1 MTPIKLASAAH
12 EKVWGSPET
21 EPWYRNPEGRKIG
34 EIWFAASD
42 SAPLLV
48 KLLFTSDNLSV
59 QVHPGDAYA
68 REHHKSRGKTEMWH
82 VLRAEPGSKIALGLR
97 HKVTPERLREA
108 ALSGE
113 IMDLLNWVPARRGD
127 TFFVPSG
134 TIHAIGGGLALCE
147 IQQHSDI
154 TYRLH
159 DYGRPRE
166 LHLDHALAVSHREP
180 AAASATVRLPLEC
193 AYFRTERFTVS
204 GLNTMVRSPERNTVF
219 IALEGTG
226 SIAGEPFQAGEAW
239 EAPAGSEPFEIR
251 SDTATFLVTSPLELP
266 RRKR

>member
-21 EPWYRNPEGRKIG
+21 EPWYRNPGGRKIG

-42 SAPLLV
+42 SVPLLV

-68 REHHKSRGKTEMWH
+68 KQHHGSRGKTEMWH
-82 VLRAEPGSKIALGLR
+82 ILRAQPHSKIALGLR
-97 HKVTPERLREA
+97 HKVTPAHLREA
-108 ALSGE
+108 AVSGE
-113 IMDLLNWVPARRGD
+113 IMDLLNWVPARPGD
-127 TFFVPSG
+127 TFFVPAG

-159 DYGRPRE
+159 DYGRARE
-166 LHLDHALAVSHREP
+166 LHLDHALAVSRHEP
-180 AAASATVRLPLEC
+180 ASGTARLPLEC
-193 AYFRTERFTVS
+193 AYFRTERFTVE
-204 GLNTMVRSPERNTVF
+204 GLKQLPSPERNTLY
-219 IALEGTG
+219 IALEGAG
-226 SIAGEPFQAGEAW
+226 SLGGEPFQAGEAW
-239 EAPAGSEPFEIR
+239 EAAAGSNPFEIR
-251 SDTATFLVTSPLELP
+251 SRAATFLVTAPL
-266 RRKR
+266 